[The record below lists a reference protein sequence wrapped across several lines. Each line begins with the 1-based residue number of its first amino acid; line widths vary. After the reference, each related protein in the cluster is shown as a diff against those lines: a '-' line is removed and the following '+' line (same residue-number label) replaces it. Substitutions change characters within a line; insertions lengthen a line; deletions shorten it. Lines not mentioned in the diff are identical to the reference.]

1 LGDDPQH
8 LTLRL
13 RRTGTAAARD
23 QP

>member
-8 LTLRL
+8 LTMRL